1 MSTYRRWARKILE
14 TYGLKALGHADIA
27 KLVNILVNK
36 YYYVE
41 KVAKNKY
48 VLRPRVEAVVPAVVK
63 YVLSTSH
70 KLNMDPIQFAYSES
84 VTKYIQSLLP
94 FSNEHEVKEIQ
105 RLVIAKVKEYLEQ
118 GASPR

>member
-14 TYGLKALGHADIA
+14 TYGIKTLKHIDVA
-27 KLVNILVNK
+27 KLVNVLVNK

-48 VLRPRVEAVVPAVVK
+48 VLRPRVEVVVPAVVK
-63 YVLSTSH
+63 YVLNTSH
-70 KLNMDPIQFAYSES
+70 KLNMDPIQFAYSDS
-84 VTKYIQSLLP
+84 TAKYIQSLLP
-94 FSNEHEVKEIQ
+94 FSDEREVREIQ

-118 GASPR
+118 GAKPY

>member
-14 TYGLKALGHADIA
+14 TYGVKVLKGTDVA
-27 KLVNILVNK
+27 KLVNVLVNK

-48 VLRPRVEAVVPAVVK
+48 VLRPRVEVVVPAVVK

-70 KLNMDPIQFAYSES
+70 KLNMDPIQFAYSDS
-84 VTKYIQSLLP
+84 TTKYLQSLLP
-94 FSNEHEVKEIQ
+94 FSDEREVREIQ
-105 RLVIAKVKEYLEQ
+105 RLVIAKVKEYLGQ
-118 GASPR
+118 DAKPY